1 MRGTIGSSF
10 SRLRQMDERHERVAK
25 NEAMYRSVNRELEQA
40 SQEAGE
46 EATDRIDV
54 LCECGRDSCEAT
66 LELTIA
72 EYDDAHRQRDRFVV
86 APGHED
92 DEIERVVTR
101 AEGYLIVDK
110 FGEAE
115 RAAEAEERRYGTD

>member
-1 MRGTIGSSF
+1 
-10 SRLRQMDERHERVAK
+10 MDERHERVAK

-66 LELTIA
+66 LDLTIA
-72 EYDDAHRQRDRFVV
+72 EYDEAHRQLDRFVV

-92 DEIERVVTR
+92 DQIERVVTR
-101 AEGYLIVDK
+101 AERYLVVDK

-115 RAAEAEERRYGTD
+115 RMAETEERRRGTD